1 MLFKYVHTV
10 YYNHTA
16 WRMYVC
22 MRVSVRERECET
34 VPNIPVK
41 AEGGKKII
49 KIQLKM
55 STFRV

>member
-1 MLFKYVHTV
+1 
-10 YYNHTA
+10 
-16 WRMYVC
+16 MYVC